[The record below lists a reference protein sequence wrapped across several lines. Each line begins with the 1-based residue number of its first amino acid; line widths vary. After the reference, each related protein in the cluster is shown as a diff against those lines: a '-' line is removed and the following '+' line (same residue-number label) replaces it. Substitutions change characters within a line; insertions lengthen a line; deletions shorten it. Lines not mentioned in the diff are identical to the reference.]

1 MDDYPDDSRED
12 PLPTQSPPPPPPSH
26 SEMSH
31 VLDAIRDMSTHVTN
45 MDTHVS
51 NHKTK
56 EPPANG
62 HDRRP
67 PAPYDPYD
75 VTSMPNLDNYWNH
88 IQKSI

>member
-45 MDTHVS
+45 MDTHL
-51 NHKTK
+51 
-56 EPPANG
+56 
-62 HDRRP
+62 
-67 PAPYDPYD
+67 
-75 VTSMPNLDNYWNH
+75 TSMPNLDNYWNH